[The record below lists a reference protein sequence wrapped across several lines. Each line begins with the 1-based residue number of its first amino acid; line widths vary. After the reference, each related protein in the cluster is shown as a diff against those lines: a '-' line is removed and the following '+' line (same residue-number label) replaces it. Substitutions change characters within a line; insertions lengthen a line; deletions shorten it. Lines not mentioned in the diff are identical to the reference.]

1 MKHLW
6 TRRLPRVAL
15 AAMAAAALTT
25 GGAEAKT
32 LVLEGSDAAG
42 VHSHQAGGE
51 TYVQQ
56 LVAFLREGSALPVAL
71 FGSGSLGSALPGT
84 VVSVTAAQLDTLSTS
99 DFSALYIAS
108 PGGCCNQNL
117 TGAAAH
123 GAGIGAFYA
132 AGGSVAIQDYQGGDW
147 SFIDPV
153 LVTPPAGT
161 VRGYGAGPGPSCTD
175 GEVFNAEGL
184 AKGFTQ
190 PPALGCWEHQAYDN
204 SYFVDTLGF
213 LSLVDADPAYST
225 AGSPVWTKGGS
236 AFLALGG
243 ALGEPGCTDPAGC
256 EPPPTGVPEPGV
268 FALFGLGLAGL
279 TASRRRANAK

>member
-204 SYFVDTLGF
+204 SYFVD
-213 LSLVDADPAYST
+213 A
-225 AGSPVWTKGGS
+225 
-236 AFLALGG
+236 
-243 ALGEPGCTDPAGC
+243 GEPGTSDTATMKIYDADGNLVLDVTGDPAVPGYLDRGNIQAHKDN
-256 EPPPTGVPEPGV
+256 PPTKG
-268 FALFGLGLAGL
+268 
-279 TASRRRANAK
+279 NK